1 MVPLRLLLG
10 IFLTSAA
17 TLTLQIAIIRLLSVA
32 QWHHFAFM
40 VVSLALL
47 GYGASGSF
55 LSSFP
60 SILRRDLPPFLSGSS
75 WLFSATGLAAY
86 LLSHQI
92 PFDVARIAWDRW
104 QILYLFLFYLVFS
117 VPFFFSGLT
126 LSAALTR
133 LSAQSGRIYFS
144 DLTGAASGCLL
155 VLGFF
160 TLFGGVGTLMAA
172 CILGGMASIAFEGKN
187 RKFSVLRWTWLLLL
201 VFFLS
206 WNPPFLELPISPYK
220 ELNVALRFPGAH
232 LLETRWSAS
241 SRIDLVES
249 SAARTAP
256 GLSLEYLHPLPPQIG
271 LTIDG
276 SRMSPI
282 TRFRGD
288 PKTTEDL
295 SFLDFLPSSLPYKII
310 QPERVLI
317 LEPKGG
323 LEVLNALRHRAKE
336 IVAVETD
343 PMIVDL
349 LKGPYRDQSGG
360 IYLRKETRVYVQEG
374 RSFVRG
380 VESRF
385 DLIVLPLEE
394 SLGASTTGFSGLR
407 EEYELTTEALRDYL
421 RALRP
426 GGFLFLNV
434 YLLPPP
440 RAELRLISMGKE
452 ALRKTGQD
460 LRGHLLAFRS
470 WGTFSLLLKKN
481 PVLPEEIRILKSI
494 CRKLRFDL
502 VAYPGIREEEA
513 NIFNRFPKPIYFN
526 GVERLLHDGREFI
539 ATYPFDLTPPTDN
552 RPFFHDY
559 FRWGYFAEIYRLAG
573 AKWQILLEGGFLV
586 PVVFFLALIASLM
599 FMVAPLCFR
608 KRGAGGA
615 SRNHSIFWL
624 FYFILLGLGFMF
636 VEISLIQKFILFL
649 GHPVYAVS
657 MIIFSLL
664 VFAGLGSR
672 ISMKIAMISSIN
684 LQRVLLL
691 NTLFLLLFAF
701 FLFPALTFFQNQAFP
716 LRLLLTVLF
725 IAPLGVTMGM
735 PFPLGIRWV
744 GKTQWPLIPWAWCAN
759 GCASVI
765 GAILP
770 VILALY
776 GGFQMVIV
784 LASFLYAMAFWTIRK
799 IT

>member
-1 MVPLRLLLG
+1 MVPPRLLLG

-17 TLTLQIAIIRLLSVA
+17 TLTLQIAIVRLLSVA
-32 QWHHFAFM
+32 QWHHFAFL

-60 SILRRDLPPFLSGSS
+60 SILRRDLPSFLSGSS
-75 WLFSATGLAAY
+75 WLFSATGLGAF

-104 QILYLFLFYLVFS
+104 QILYIFLFYLVFS
-117 VPFFFSGLT
+117 APFFFSGLT

-133 LSAQSGRIYFS
+133 LSGQSGRIYFS
-144 DLTGAASGCLL
+144 DLTGAASGCIL

-160 TLFGGVGTLMAA
+160 TVFGGVGTMVAA
-172 CILGGMASIAFEGKN
+172 CLLGGMASMAFAWKNGKSFMF
-187 RKFSVLRWTWLLLL
+187 RLIWLLLL
-201 VFFLS
+201 VPFLS

-232 LLETRWSAS
+232 LLETRWSAL
-241 SRIDLVES
+241 SRIDLLES

-282 TRFRGD
+282 TGFRGD

-295 SFLDFLPSSLPYKII
+295 AFLDFLPSSLPYRII
-310 QPERVLI
+310 RPERVLI
-317 LEPKGG
+317 LQPKGG

-336 IVAVETD
+336 IVAVEAD
-343 PMIVDL
+343 PLIVDL

-360 IYLRKETRVYVQEG
+360 IYLREETRVYVRDS

-380 VESRF
+380 VESGF
-385 DLIVLPLEE
+385 DLIVLPLVE
-394 SLGASTTGFSGLR
+394 SLGASTTGFSGLH
-407 EEYELTTEALRDYL
+407 EEYGLTTEALRDYL

-452 ALRKTGQD
+452 ALRKTGED
-460 LRGHLLAFRS
+460 LRDHLLVFRS

-481 PVLPEEIRILKSI
+481 PILPEEIQTLKSL

-513 NIFNRFPKPIYFN
+513 NVFNRFPRPLYFR
-526 GVERLLHDGREFI
+526 GVESILHDGKEFI
-539 ATYPFDLTPPTDN
+539 SSYPFDLSPPTDD
-552 RPFFHDY
+552 RPFFHYY
-559 FRWGYFAEIYRLAG
+559 FRWGYFGEIYRLAG
-573 AKWQILLEGGFLV
+573 EKWQILLEGGFLV
-586 PVVFFLALIASLM
+586 PVVFLLALLASLM

-608 KRGAGGA
+608 KKEKVGAF
-615 SRNHSIFWL
+615 RNHSFFWL
-624 FYFILLGLGFMF
+624 FYFTLLGLGFMF
-636 VEISLIQKFILFL
+636 MEISLIQKFILFL
-649 GHPVYAVS
+649 GHPVYSVS

-672 ISMKIAMISSIN
+672 ISMKMGTISSLN

-701 FLFPALTFFQNQAFP
+701 FLFPTLTFFQGQAFP
-716 LRLLLTVLF
+716 LRLLITVLF
-725 IAPLGVTMGM
+725 IAPLGVTVGM

-744 GKTQWPLIPWAWCAN
+744 GERQPPLIPWAWCAN

-770 VILALY
+770 VIIALY
-776 GGFQMVIV
+776 GGFQMVII
-784 LASFLYAMAFWTIRK
+784 LASLLYAMAFLTVRK
-799 IT
+799 IA